1 MIMSNITRLFDSVN
15 VIQKRTFIK
24 NFKKLFQ
31 RIDLPPIP
39 KQIPQSSFYFNIE
52 RVDEFQWMQDPN
64 NQDVREYIAAENEFT
79 NRMMVNTKLLQRRLF
94 FEMKN
99 KLITPEVVSPLKVL
113 SNGYEY
119 YTKHSNYGTIYYR
132 RKKKSLSNEE
142 ILLDSKKLTKAN
154 KQIKSVLL
162 STDENL
168 LGYLVEQEGDEIGSL
183 HFKDLSRYNNYQ
195 NEILEGVF
203 NFLWGTN
210 AHIIYYTVTDE
221 QLRPYKVYAH
231 QLGTSQRN
239 DMLIYEEKD
248 YTSFVDITSTKDQS
262 FIMINSNTFSSSE
275 VRFFD
280 AHHDVSQGTPEL
292 KLIEPRTSGLEYY
305 VDHRDGYFY
314 ILTNADNC
322 HNFKL
327 VRTRIE
333 NIRKKYWET
342 IFTVKETERIEDV
355 DIFKDY
361 VVIFAKSEGL
371 PVLMCH
377 ELKSSKVHQI
387 TLPTNLCAV
396 SPEINIDCN
405 TNIVRFT
412 CNLPLAHE
420 TTYEYNMKSRNLY
433 SIRSKSINDFDSNL
447 YTCYRTR
454 AKASDNTEI
463 PITLLHKK
471 SLIMNHNNPVLLR
484 SYGAYG
490 ITTDPDFQLEHFP
503 LLERGW
509 VIALAHVRGGSEL
522 GYSWYD
528 QGRLMNKKNSFT
540 DFISVVEYLISAGYS
555 NASKISAIGAAFNM
569 RPDPLTS
576 MLNPNLPLTKIE
588 YNEWGNPLENKDIYK
603 YISSYAPYDNI
614 SYDTTFDDTF
624 KQYNIG
630 TSILVTAGMQDQRV
644 NYWHSLKWVSK
655 MRIRQAKQFWPYK
668 KNNLLILK
676 IDTNKGHFGSN
687 VNNQSDR
694 IRDLA
699 FEFAFLI
706 TQVQ

>member
-1 MIMSNITRLFDSVN
+1 
-15 VIQKRTFIK
+15 
-24 NFKKLFQ
+24 
-31 RIDLPPIP
+31 
-39 KQIPQSSFYFNIE
+39 
-52 RVDEFQWMQDPN
+52 
-64 NQDVREYIAAENEFT
+64 
-79 NRMMVNTKLLQRRLF
+79 
-94 FEMKN
+94 
-99 KLITPEVVSPLKVL
+99 
-113 SNGYEY
+113 
-119 YTKHSNYGTIYYR
+119 
-132 RKKKSLSNEE
+132 
-142 ILLDSKKLTKAN
+142 
-154 KQIKSVLL
+154 
-162 STDENL
+162 
-168 LGYLVEQEGDEIGSL
+168 
-183 HFKDLSRYNNYQ
+183 
-195 NEILEGVF
+195 
-203 NFLWGTN
+203 
-210 AHIIYYTVTDE
+210 
-221 QLRPYKVYAH
+221 VYAH

-239 DMLIYEEKD
+239 DILIYEEKD
-248 YTSFVDITSTKDQS
+248 HTSFVDITSTKDQS

-280 AHHDVSQGTPEL
+280 VHHDVSQGTPEL

-371 PVLMCH
+371 PVLMCY

-420 TTYEYNMKSRNLY
+420 TTYEYNMKSRKLY
-433 SIRSKSINDFDSNL
+433 SIRSKSIN
-447 YTCYRTR
+447 
-454 AKASDNTEI
+454 
-463 PITLLHKK
+463 
-471 SLIMNHNNPVLLR
+471 VLLR

-490 ITTDPDFQLEHFP
+490 ITTDPEFQLEHFP

-555 NASKISAIGAAFNM
+555 NASKISAIGISAGGLLITQKNSFFFYYIDLFRALVLRVPFL
-569 RPDPLTS
+569 DPLTS

-588 YNEWGNPLENKDIYK
+588 YNEWGNPLENEDIYK

-614 SYDTTFDDTF
+614 SYDTTFDD
-624 KQYNIG
+624 KQHNTG

-644 NYWHSLKWVSK
+644 NYWHPLKWVSK

-676 IDTNKGHFGSN
+676 IETNKGHFGSS

-706 TQVQ
+706 TQVK

>member
-1 MIMSNITRLFDSVN
+1 
-15 VIQKRTFIK
+15 
-24 NFKKLFQ
+24 
-31 RIDLPPIP
+31 
-39 KQIPQSSFYFNIE
+39 
-52 RVDEFQWMQDPN
+52 
-64 NQDVREYIAAENEFT
+64 
-79 NRMMVNTKLLQRRLF
+79 
-94 FEMKN
+94 MKN
-99 KLITPEVVSPLKVL
+99 KLITPEVVSPLKVA

-119 YTKHSNYGTIYYR
+119 YTKPSNHGSIYYR
-132 RKKKSLSNEE
+132 RKKGSLSSEE
-142 ILLDSKKLTKAN
+142 ILLDSKKLSKEN

-168 LGYLVEQEGDEIGSL
+168 LGYLAEQEGDEIGSL
-183 HFKDLSRYNNYQ
+183 HFKDLSRSNNYQ
-195 NEILEGVF
+195 NEILDGIF

-210 AHIIYYTVTDE
+210 VHTVYYTVTDE
-221 QLRPYKVYAH
+221 QLRPYKVYSH
-231 QLGTSQRN
+231 KLGTSQRN
-239 DMLIYEEKD
+239 DILIYEEKD
-248 YTSFVDITSTKDQS
+248 HTSFVDITSTKDQS

-280 AHHDVSQGTPEL
+280 AHHDTSQGAPEL
-292 KLIEPRTSGLEYY
+292 KLIEPRTTGLEYY

-333 NIRKKYWET
+333 NIKKKYWET
-342 IFTVKETERIEDV
+342 IFTVKDTERIEDV
-355 DIFKDY
+355 DIFQDY
-361 VVIFAKSEGL
+361 AVIFAKSEGL
-371 PVLMCH
+371 PVLMCY
-377 ELKSSKVHQI
+377 ELRSSEVHQI
-387 TLPTNLCAV
+387 ALPTNLCAV
-396 SPEINIDCN
+396 SPEINNDSN

-420 TTYEYNMKSRNLY
+420 KTYEYNMKTPSRL
-433 SIRSKSINDFDSNL
+433 DFDSNL

-454 AKASDNTEI
+454 AKVSDGAEI
-463 PITLLHKK
+463 PITILHKK

-490 ITTDPDFQLEHFP
+490 ITTDPEFQLEHLP

-509 VIALAHVRGGSEL
+509 IIALAHVRGGSEL

-555 NASKISAIGAAFNM
+555 NSSKISAIGISAGGAAFNM
-569 RPDPLTS
+569 RPDLFRALVLRVPFLDPLTS
-576 MLNPNLPLTKIE
+576 MLDPNLPLTKIE
-588 YNEWGNPLENKDIYK
+588 YNEWGNPLEDENVYK

-614 SYDTTFDDTF
+614 SYDTTFGDNF
-624 KQYNIG
+624 KQYNTG

-644 NYWHSLKWVSK
+644 NYWHPLKWVSR
-655 MRIRQAKQFWPYK
+655 MRIRQPNQFWPYQK
-668 KNNLLILK
+668 SNLLMLK
-676 IDTNKGHFGSN
+676 IDTNKGHFGSS

-699 FEFAFLI
+699 FELAFLI
-706 TQVQ
+706 NQ